1 MTITTMAK
9 VENITSSRGNKVANQ
24 FIFTDE
30 IGNKY
35 FQSYSSVI
43 VTKYKI
49 YNDEGILVAENIK
62 QILELLELNDYK
74 VVTNDKKKKK
84 VRNKCQNV

>member
-1 MTITTMAK
+1 M
-9 VENITSSRGNKVANQ
+9 
-24 FIFTDE
+24 
-30 IGNKY
+30 
-35 FQSYSSVI
+35 
-43 VTKYKI
+43 TKYKI